1 MIENKN
7 FNWLTSDIYSSL
19 VVKVMYNDNTL
30 LGIFDVK
37 GVLDITGEELKI
49 VTANIEDLTNFLTM
63 GIVRFVN
70 GNDILDIPFRNL
82 YKLYENADI
91 LGVSKEGKMISF
103 KEIEAF
109 AVINGEVIND
119 LFLSCTLINEV
130 MDDLKTVMKIAN
142 DFSSYGMNEKFD
154 ALTKVTVVNHR
165 RLMNDNI

>member
-49 VTANIEDLTNFLTM
+49 VTANIDDLTNFLTM

-109 AVINGEVIND
+109 AVIDGKVIND
-119 LFLSCTLINEV
+119 LCLSCTLINEV
-130 MDDLKTVMKIAN
+130 MDDLKIVIKIAN

-154 ALTKVTVVNHR
+154 ALTKITVVNHR